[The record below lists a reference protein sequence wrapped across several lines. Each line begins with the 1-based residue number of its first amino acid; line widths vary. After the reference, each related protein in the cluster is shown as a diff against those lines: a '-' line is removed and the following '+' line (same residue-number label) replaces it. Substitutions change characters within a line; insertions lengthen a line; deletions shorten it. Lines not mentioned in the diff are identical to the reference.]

1 MVNVVPDQPG
11 EAADAAARRV
21 DGAVGLCSTSSRVA
35 RGQLRLSVVGN
46 RIDVTAVGAL
56 DGASFD
62 HLASRLD
69 RLLAGGPGCLHVDCS
84 QVVSIDPSVV
94 ELFLRARD
102 RLQSVGA
109 TLELVD
115 PPREL
120 QLAMT
125 LSTTT
130 SRGGAATPASAAVVS

>member
-1 MVNVVPDQPG
+1 MDNVVPDRPAEPVG
-11 EAADAAARRV
+11 GVRHGGDVAA
-21 DGAVGLCSTSSRVA
+21 GLRTTSSTA
-35 RGQLRLSVVGN
+35 PRGQLRLSAVGN
-46 RIDVTAVGAL
+46 RIDVIALGAL

-62 HLASRLD
+62 HIASRLD

-94 ELFLRARD
+94 GLFVQARD

-109 TLELVD
+109 TLELVG
-115 PPREL
+115 PPRAL

-125 LSTTT
+125 PCVPA
-130 SRGGAATPASAAVVS
+130 RPGGAAPTPSAAAAT